1 MGKVNYYQGRGGGQ
15 GHPLQNNY
23 GNNSNA
29 PPTMAAKTHWAITK
43 GLKKVFFTFG
53 NLKDAEEFEKTKT
66 TLSWYIST
74 QVWQGYGLALQAMD
88 KMADPEIAKT
98 VKPEK
103 VKI

>member
-53 NLKDAEEFEKTKT
+53 NLKDAEEFEKTKR
-66 TLSWYIST
+66 LSVDT
-74 QVWQGYGLALQAMD
+74 FQHRYG
-88 KMADPEIAKT
+88 KVT
-98 VKPEK
+98 V
-103 VKI
+103 